1 MFTYK
6 ESEQDCKIKTDNTKL
21 KDDFFDVNENKFCV
35 MNFRKFEVSGT
46 TKVEALST
54 LADVFALNEDGNVKG
69 DATQAYKLA
78 KKKAQEA
85 GKAWTSADDN
95 AFFNNHLT
103 KKKAIAGEAYVITV
117 KPAVVNTRE
126 RPYTITDVK
135 NEKGKRKFKS
145 QYKWIDVETGAVV
158 VQVDTTK
165 ADAKN
170 AIKEMYT
177 KKGYKGV
184 AKCWLQKDVI
194 EGEPVVAV
202 AKYTPSVNATP
213 GTYIVFG
220 IAKD

>member
-1 MFTYK
+1 
-6 ESEQDCKIKTDNTKL
+6 
-21 KDDFFDVNENKFCV
+21 
-35 MNFRKFEVSGT
+35 MNFRKLEVSGA
-46 TKVEALST
+46 TKVEALSKVS
-54 LADVFALNEDGNVKG
+54 DVFALNEDGNVKG

-78 KKKAQEA
+78 KKKAAEA
-85 GKAWTSADDN
+85 GKAWTSSDDS
-95 AFFNNHLT
+95 AFFNEYLN

-117 KPAVVNTRE
+117 KSAVANTRE

-135 NEKGKRKFKS
+135 NDKGKRKYKT

-170 AIKEMYT
+170 AIKKMYT
-177 KKGYKGV
+177 DKGYKGV
-184 AKCWLQKDVI
+184 AKCTVQKDVV
-194 EGEPVVAV
+194 EGEPVVAY
-202 AKYTPSVNATP
+202 AKYTPSASSTP